1 MRDLGA
7 AQTRRGQGK
16 AADAVASAYGRA
28 RSTLLRAP
36 LSPLERDAHARLLAA
51 LQDAQTAWKAMG
63 SAAANGDGERYA
75 NARRLAGER
84 ESAVRKAVGVL
95 ERLGYD
101 VR

>member
-1 MRDLGA
+1 M
-7 AQTRRGQGK
+7 
-16 AADAVASAYGRA
+16 
-28 RSTLLRAP
+28 LRAP

-63 SAAANGDGERYA
+63 SAAANGEGERYA